1 MNNQKTIKA
10 RDPNWRDM
18 EALRKSGAAGSHRD
32 KKKEQ
37 KLGKVKH
44 KGKEMDESIYSNEK
58 QGAELS
64 RIGRILMDKAVT
76 TKDDALSN
84 VLSRVGSE
92 LTRYGAPGG
101 PTSMQ
106 ELEKKTKL
114 PQEKILKLMKWA
126 QGQEDTSLQKVKDPD
141 PKPDD
146 EDEKEE
152 SVATENTPIGHT
164 DDERN
169 MIRKELYQMAT
180 YAKEMFQMLEDL
192 PADSDFPH
200 WWQAKVV
207 KSLSMISKAK
217 HYLENEINVPD
228 VGGDR
233 TEEGVEEGEILDKLK
248 KDIKQGWGAT
258 KAQFKDPFNMNAAK
272 DYLDKEDAKELKTDL
287 QDAGYDE
294 KQIKMAYG
302 ILNDPRYKQG
312 NMTGALKAIEKVAPG
327 MSEEPAIQN
336 AIKATQE
343 NIDTDEAVK
352 ENINLTD
359 KELADAVFKAIDLA
373 DELDVN
379 YAVDKVAEFA
389 EDLYS
394 AVNGTNEAVCSEC
407 GKARFVAMP
416 EHVQQ
421 QYESVNEE
429 KQKGVDGKVC
439 WKGYKRMGTKK
450 KGGKTVDNCV
460 KM

>member
-32 KKKEQ
+32 KKKEMKQ
-37 KLGKVKH
+37 GKVKH
-44 KGKEMDESIYSNEK
+44 KGKTMDESIYTNPA
-58 QGAELS
+58 GGELA
-64 RIGRILMDKAVT
+64 RMGRILMDKSVT
-76 TKDDALSN
+76 VKDDALSN
-84 VLSRVGSE
+84 VLGRLGDE
-92 LTRYGAPGG
+92 LTRYGEAGG
-101 PTSMQ
+101 ANSID
-106 ELEKKTKL
+106 ELSKKVRLNKDQIMKL
-114 PQEKILKLMKWA
+114 LKWA

-141 PKPDD
+141 PKPEDD
-146 EDEKEE
+146 EDEKE
-152 SVATENTPIGHT
+152 SYTAENTPIGHT

-180 YAKEMFQMLEDL
+180 YAKEMFEMLEDL

-207 KSLSMISKAK
+207 NSLSMISKAK

-228 VGGDR
+228 VDGDR
-233 TEEGVEEGEILDKLK
+233 TEEGVEEGDILDKLK

-312 NMTGALKAIEKVAPG
+312 NMSGALKAIEKVAPG

-343 NIDTDEAVK
+343 DID
-352 ENINLTD
+352 
-359 KELADAVFKAIDLA
+359 
-373 DELDVN
+373 
-379 YAVDKVAEFA
+379 
-389 EDLYS
+389 
-394 AVNGTNEAVCSEC
+394 TNEAVCSEC
-407 GKARFVAMP
+407 GKARFVALP
-416 EHVQQ
+416 EEMQK

-439 WKGYKRMGTKK
+439 WKGYKRMGTKQ

>member
-44 KGKEMDESIYSNEK
+44 KGKTMDESIYTNP
-58 QGAELS
+58 QGGELA
-64 RIGRILMDKAVT
+64 RMGRILMDKSVT
-76 TKDDALSN
+76 VKDDALSN
-84 VLSRVGSE
+84 VLGRLGDE
-92 LTRYGAPGG
+92 LTRYGEAGG
-101 PTSMQ
+101 ARSID
-106 ELEKKTKL
+106 ELSKKVRLSKEQIMKL
-114 PQEKILKLMKWA
+114 LKWA

-146 EDEKEE
+146 EDDKEE
-152 SVATENTPIGHT
+152 SYAAENTPIGHT

-233 TEEGVEEGEILDKLK
+233 TEEGVEEADILDKLK
-248 KDIKQGWGAT
+248 TDIKQGWGAT

-312 NMTGALKAIEKVAPG
+312 NMSGALKAIEKVAPG

-343 NIDTDEAVK
+343 DID
-352 ENINLTD
+352 
-359 KELADAVFKAIDLA
+359 
-373 DELDVN
+373 
-379 YAVDKVAEFA
+379 
-389 EDLYS
+389 
-394 AVNGTNEAVCSEC
+394 TNEAVCSEC

-416 EHVQQ
+416 EEIQK

>member
-1 MNNQKTIKA
+1 MGIMDKERSAYTN
-10 RDPNWRDM
+10 P
-18 EALRKSGAAGSHRD
+18 AG
-32 KKKEQ
+32 
-37 KLGKVKH
+37 G
-44 KGKEMDESIYSNEK
+44 
-58 QGAELS
+58 ELA
-64 RIGRILMDKAVT
+64 RIGRILMDKSVT
-76 TKDDALSN
+76 VKDDALSN
-84 VLSRVGSE
+84 VLGRLGDE
-92 LTRYGAPGG
+92 LTRYSEPGG
-101 PTSMQ
+101 ASSID
-106 ELEKKTKL
+106 ELSKKVRLSKE
-114 PQEKILKLMKWA
+114 QILKMMKWA
-126 QGQEDTSLQKVKDPD
+126 QQQKDTSLQKVKDPD

-146 EDEKEE
+146 EDDLKD

-169 MIRKELYQMAT
+169 MIRKELYQMAK
-180 YAKEMFQMLEDL
+180 YAKEMFEMLEDL

-207 KSLSMISKAK
+207 NSLAMISKAK
-217 HYLENEINVPD
+217 HYLENELNVPD
-228 VGGDR
+228 VDGDR
-233 TEEGVEEGEILDKLK
+233 TEEGVEEADILDKIK
-248 KDIKQGWGAT
+248 NDIKQGWGAT

-312 NMTGALKAIEKVAPG
+312 NMTGALKAIEKIAPG

-343 NIDTDEAVK
+343 DID
-352 ENINLTD
+352 
-359 KELADAVFKAIDLA
+359 
-373 DELDVN
+373 
-379 YAVDKVAEFA
+379 
-389 EDLYS
+389 
-394 AVNGTNEAVCSEC
+394 TNEAVCSEC

>member
-1 MNNQKTIKA
+1 MSNQKTIKA
-10 RDPNWRDM
+10 RDPNWKDM
-18 EALRKSGAAGSHRD
+18 EALRKSGAAGAHRD
-32 KKKEQ
+32 KKKERKQ
-37 KLGKVKH
+37 GYEKH
-44 KGKEMDESIYSNEK
+44 KGKTMDESIYTNP
-58 QGAELS
+58 QGGELS
-64 RIGRILMDKAVT
+64 RMGRILMDKSVT
-76 TKDDALSN
+76 VKDDALSN
-84 VLSRVGSE
+84 VLGRLGDE
-92 LTRYGAPGG
+92 LTRYGEPGG
-101 PTSMQ
+101 ASSIND
-106 ELEKKTKL
+106 LVKKVRVSKENIMKL
-114 PQEKILKLMKWA
+114 LKWA
-126 QGQEDTSLQKVKDPD
+126 QQQEDKSLEKVKDPD
-141 PKPDD
+141 PKPEDD

-152 SVATENTPIGHT
+152 SVANENTPIGHT

-180 YAKEMFQMLEDL
+180 YAKEMFEMLEDL

-207 KSLSMISKAK
+207 NSLSMISKAK

-228 VGGDR
+228 VDGDR
-233 TEEGVEEGEILDKLK
+233 TEEGVDEADVLDKIK
-248 KDIKQGWGAT
+248 SDIKKGWGAT

-312 NMTGALKAIEKVAPG
+312 NMSGALKAIEKIAPG

-336 AIKATQE
+336 AIRATQE
-343 NIDTDEAVK
+343 
-352 ENINLTD
+352 
-359 KELADAVFKAIDLA
+359 
-373 DELDVN
+373 
-379 YAVDKVAEFA
+379 
-389 EDLYS
+389 S
-394 AVNGTNEAVCSEC
+394 VCSEC
-407 GKARFVAMP
+407 GKARFTALP
-416 EHVQQ
+416 EEMQK

>member
-10 RDPNWRDM
+10 RDPNWKDM
-18 EALRKSGAAGSHRD
+18 EALRKSGAAGAHRD
-32 KKKEQ
+32 KKKEMKQ
-37 KLGKVKH
+37 GNVKH
-44 KGKEMDESIYSNEK
+44 KGKTMDESIYSNEK

-64 RIGRILMDKAVT
+64 RIGRILMDKAIT

-84 VLSRVGSE
+84 VMSRVGDE

-101 PTSMQ
+101 ATSMQ

-126 QGQEDTSLQKVKDPD
+126 QSQKDDSLSKVKDPS
-141 PKPDD
+141 PSNDD
-146 EDEKEE
+146 DTEEE
-152 SVATENTPIGHT
+152 SYTAENTPIGHT

-180 YAKEMFQMLEDL
+180 YAKEMFEMLEDL

-207 KSLSMISKAK
+207 NSLSMISKAK

-228 VGGDR
+228 VDRDR
-233 TEEGVEEGEILDKLK
+233 TEEDTQE
-248 KDIKQGWGAT
+248 KDNQGFT
-258 KAQFKDPFNMNAAK
+258 
-272 DYLDKEDAKELKTDL
+272 DKE
-287 QDAGYDE
+287 
-294 KQIKMAYG
+294 IKMAFG
-302 ILNDPRYKQG
+302 VLNDPRYKGG
-312 NMTGALKAIEKVAPG
+312 NYTGAVEVINKIAPG
-327 MSEEPAIQN
+327 
-336 AIKATQE
+336 
-343 NIDTDEAVK
+343 
-352 ENINLTD
+352 
-359 KELADAVFKAIDLA
+359 LADHPSVAKAL
-373 DELDVN
+373 
-379 YAVDKVAEFA
+379 KK
-389 EDLYS
+389 
-394 AVNGTNEAVCSEC
+394 TNEAVCSEC
-407 GKARFVAMP
+407 NKPRFVALP
-416 EHVQQ
+416 EEMQK

-450 KGGKTVDNCV
+450 KGGETVDNCV